1 MVDWSSGL
9 STMTVLDHLTDAA
22 RDGGLSA
29 AARRGLV
36 TAIAQL
42 VIGLTIEQ
50 QTRRQMERLGVT
62 GPGERDYDAEFSDA
76 LAIVLAG
83 ARKVSADGTVATAA
97 S

>member
-1 MVDWSSGL
+1 M
-9 STMTVLDHLTDAA
+9 
-22 RDGGLSA
+22 
-29 AARRGLV
+29 

-50 QTRRQMERLGVT
+50 QTRQQMERLGVT
-62 GPGERDYDAEFSDA
+62 GPGDRDYDAEFADA

-83 ARKVSADGTVATAA
+83 ARQVRAAQTVATAA